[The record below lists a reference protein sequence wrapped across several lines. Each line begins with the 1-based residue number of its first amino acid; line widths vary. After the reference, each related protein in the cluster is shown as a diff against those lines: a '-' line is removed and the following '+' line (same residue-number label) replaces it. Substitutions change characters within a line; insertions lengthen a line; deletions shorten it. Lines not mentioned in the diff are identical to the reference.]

1 MYGLYK
7 GSDTMTDSTFEQDWG
22 FASDVKATI
31 EGAVYYD
38 VRPTPENFKT
48 GRPKFECLFLDASKN
63 RVIET
68 RTAMRLIS
76 KKTGKPYE
84 VVSRKPDSAARQ
96 PAAPPSGPAAPYT
109 LDDVL
114 NA

>member
-1 MYGLYK
+1 M
-7 GSDTMTDSTFEQDWG
+7 SDSTFLADWG

-38 VRPTPENFKT
+38 VRPTPESYMT

-63 RVIET
+63 RVIER
-68 RTAMRLIS
+68 RTAMELVSTR
-76 KKTGKPYE
+76 TGKPYH
-84 VVSRKPDSAARQ
+84 VVSRKPNREPSAHPAARQ
-96 PAAPPSGPAAPYT
+96 AAPLGEPAAYN

>member
-1 MYGLYK
+1 
-7 GSDTMTDSTFEQDWG
+7 MTSFQDSWMFPNELKKDLGASG
-22 FASDVKATI
+22 FDI
-31 EGAVYYD
+31 N
-38 VRPTPENFKT
+38 PTPDSFST
-48 GRPKFECLFLDASKN
+48 GRARFEAVFYEGDGHN
-63 RVIET
+63 RRVIET

-96 PAAPPSGPAAPYT
+96 PAAPPSQPAAPYS